1 MFQAIHCIGQGKK
14 IGENRE
20 REGHGRHW
28 KEDSAEKDHGEAKE
42 IGHSHRLEDL
52 FHSHRNEDAKE
63 GKGKSR
69 KDDDKNKRK

>member
-28 KEDSAEKDHGEAKE
+28 KEDPTEKDHRKSKE
-42 IGHSHRLEDL
+42 VGHGHGLKHF
-52 FHSHRNEDAKE
+52 FHSHRDQDA
-63 GKGKSR
+63 
-69 KDDDKNKRK
+69 